1 MTVIFLDITNFYL
14 LFQEKKSPVG
24 SNEDNAVFEQEFLYR
39 ESSFCQDIDEDME
52 FSSCNGAT
60 SSSNCS
66 EVTSASYDEASSRE
80 DIISDNCLS
89 ATRIGKHY
97 FLKQQKLRLILPFY
111 YVSFWLE
118 NWIFIIYWQEKPK
131 WMYIFISIILI
142 CNKYYSQ
149 ILRKV
154 TFR

>member
-1 MTVIFLDITNFYL
+1 MKRGKQIFLKGTVAWIPYSISF
-14 LFQEKKSPVG
+14 FQEKKSPVG

-89 ATRIGKHY
+89 ATRIGKHH
-97 FLKQQKLRLILPFY
+97 FLK
-111 YVSFWLE
+111 
-118 NWIFIIYWQEKPK
+118 
-131 WMYIFISIILI
+131 
-142 CNKYYSQ
+142 
-149 ILRKV
+149 
-154 TFR
+154 